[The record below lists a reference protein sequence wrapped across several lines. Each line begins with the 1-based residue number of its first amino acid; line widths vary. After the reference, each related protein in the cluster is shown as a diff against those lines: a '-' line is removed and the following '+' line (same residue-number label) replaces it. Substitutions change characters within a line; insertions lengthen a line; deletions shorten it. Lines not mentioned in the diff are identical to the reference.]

1 MYVHRQVE
9 IGRQNERQSW
19 PSGTTQNATTTN
31 EKTKSATMS
40 ARAEERFRE
49 TETERERERARCCFL
64 LTQQM
69 EYEMPLEAPLRIRF
83 VMHFPLISLFYV
95 LLLSISLLLCRFT
108 PHNYNKL

>member
-49 TETERERERARCCFL
+49 GERECCCFL